1 MCAPRPGRRV
11 RLKLATCAHGIA
23 SVKRY
28 PIREAFEYR
37 GTYPLMSTRLYERCR
52 TRRYPGYSESYR
64 GVFKPRLCCE
74 LKPLVGLVGGSGWWV
89 WLVGLDAQETASYG
103 LVRSF
108 NEQPHTFD
116 LNGYLAMH
124 NHPITT
130 A

>member
-1 MCAPRPGRRV
+1 
-11 RLKLATCAHGIA
+11 
-23 SVKRY
+23 
-28 PIREAFEYR
+28 
-37 GTYPLMSTRLYERCR
+37 MSSSRWRAW
-52 TRRYPGYSESYR
+52 
-64 GVFKPRLCCE
+64 
-74 LKPLVGLVGGSGWWV
+74 LVGLV
-89 WLVGLDAQETASYG
+89 AQETASYG